1 MTERLT
7 DVLIHCRI
15 DIQTESIVYM
25 FIYIYHSFEQTLER
39 SNNDQI
45 SNAYAKI
52 PIKYFRIMIEW
63 IVLAF
68 RQLIFVSQAINH
80 HISLALVLLIIEA
93 WRSKL
98 SHGRYRH

>member
-1 MTERLT
+1 
-7 DVLIHCRI
+7 
-15 DIQTESIVYM
+15 
-25 FIYIYHSFEQTLER
+25 
-39 SNNDQI
+39 
-45 SNAYAKI
+45 
-52 PIKYFRIMIEW
+52 MIEW